1 MKIVLRPLAIGVLLS
16 LPACSSPPVRYHT
29 LVSPALPVSPSTLVP
44 FVIEMLPVGVPAQ
57 LDTQN
62 VIIRS
67 GNSSIAVLEND
78 RWLSPL
84 GDELQTALSTQ
95 ITQRLGTQDVAG
107 LAREEDK
114 PVVRILVQ
122 VRRFDSWP
130 GNSAHLDANWSLST
144 RQGEERRRIVCSS
157 HLIQN
162 ATGDYTQLFAAWQD
176 LLARMSTQ
184 ITTTA
189 IRWSASGTGTCPSE

>member
-1 MKIVLRPLAIGVLLS
+1 MKIVLRPLAFGVLLS
-16 LPACSSPPVRYHT
+16 LAACSSPPVRYHT
-29 LVSPALPVSPSTLVP
+29 LVSPALPVSPTSPVP

-67 GNSSIAVLEND
+67 GNSSIAVLDND

-130 GNSAHLDANWSLST
+130 GNFARLDAHWSLST

-162 ATGDYTQLFAAWQD
+162 TTGDYTQLFAAWQD
-176 LLARMSTQ
+176 LLARMSAQ

-189 IRWSASGTGTCPSE
+189 IRWSASGTGTCPS